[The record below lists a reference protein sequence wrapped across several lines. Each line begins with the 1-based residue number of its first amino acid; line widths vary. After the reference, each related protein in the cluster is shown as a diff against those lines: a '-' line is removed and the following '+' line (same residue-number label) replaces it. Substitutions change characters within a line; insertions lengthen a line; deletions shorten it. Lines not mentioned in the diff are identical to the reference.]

1 HAFMVWLA
9 IRGRLKTQDLMGVWE
24 KKDDMRCVF
33 CKNVPDSHDHL
44 FFECS
49 FTRRIWDS
57 LKCMERNIRMFQD
70 KARYVDTLVDLIKD
84 TVRLR
89 VMSLSLNDSAQ
100 VSEAAN
106 LWNFHVDRVLLVLWD
121 SVAMVWVF
129 NVKGMEVWIAFTSFV
144 IGPWAMCDPSI
155 LMASYLV
162 LSWVVLYM
170 HNVVPISDYKNES
183 CSFEKLDQGTFVKM
197 ETNCFVYFIICRFNC
212 RKFGHCRALLLL
224 VMFPKH
230 VLGMSCYFDLYG
242 SVHMKSCL

>member
-1 HAFMVWLA
+1 
-9 IRGRLKTQDLMGVWE
+9 MGVWE

-49 FTRRIWDS
+49 FSRRIWDS
-57 LKCMERNIRMFQD
+57 LKCMVRMDHAPYGWSQIKEFMLKRPINKSIWSILQRLLIGASIYFLWQERNIRMFQD
-70 KARYVDTLVDLIKD
+70 KARSVDTLVDLIKD

-106 LWNFHVDRVLLVLWD
+106 LWNFHVDRG
-121 SVAMVWVF
+121 MGRK
-129 NVKGMEVWIAFTSFV
+129 KGMEVWIAFTSFV

-170 HNVVPISDYKNES
+170 YDVVPISDYKNES
-183 CSFEKLDQGTFVKM
+183 CYFEKLDQGTFVKM
-197 ETNCFVYFIICRFNC
+197 ET
-212 RKFGHCRALLLL
+212 H
-224 VMFPKH
+224 
-230 VLGMSCYFDLYG
+230 
-242 SVHMKSCL
+242 